1 MLILVIGVPFSNAQS
16 VPDWVKNTAGWWATD
31 AISETEFVNAIEF
44 LINDGIIEVNSSDV
58 TDNSQGIPD
67 WVKNTAG
74 WWATDA
80 ISETEFVNAIS
91 FLVNVGIINIESE
104 DQCVNDFLKFFDD
117 KDMINDI
124 CQNHKQTSNLELSP
138 YVNELRFNSLGLR
151 GGEISEVKNS
161 ETYRI
166 FVVGGSTT
174 VSAEV
179 SEEETIPGLMQKMF
193 DEEGKN
199 VEVINAGISGGTN
212 ISEGKLIE
220 ERIVNYDPDL
230 VIMYDGW
237 NDLSADY
244 TIAGNIF
251 TYENICAVS
260 MKNNFPVIFTLQPIA
275 GFGNKELT
283 FQEEINALTGNDHND
298 FQLLQAR
305 STYDYTSRELKILDR
320 DVQMLFGDGKCDFHD
335 LRGIFDQVKGPI
347 YWDQGHTLQAGNLI
361 IAEKFFDLSMKKLD
375 PDFKSDFK
383 FTELISK
390 YNSQSIMNFLLDKLN
405 VQEKSLDKD
414 TKDELKID
422 FRKGKYFLLKSEQQ
436 DISNILV
443 GNDLRN
449 VDLSKLNLKNQD
461 LTGANLS
468 GHDLRY
474 VDLSSTIIRGANL
487 SYTNLEGKNLS
498 GMDLRGI
505 DFSNAKL
512 KDVDFTGAIFSKTIQ
527 AGGKDCKDENV
538 IVDLIKLFN
547 CTAKVVENES
557 FRNNFENADLTN
569 AKFGKSLGQ
578 PRNQM
583 IYFTNF
589 ENADLTNTDIHHAQ
603 IIGCNFNGAN
613 LDGMNGKQL
622 SFLKNS
628 FKDTKLNN
636 FNIKETWFQMNSF
649 ESTQMKNGVFENIT
663 FINSYF
669 PDADLQGTEFI
680 NLNAS
685 EDNRFHCKN
694 NVICVEP

>member
-1 MLILVIGVPFSNAQS
+1 
-16 VPDWVKNTAGWWATD
+16 
-31 AISETEFVNAIEF
+31 
-44 LINDGIIEVNSSDV
+44 
-58 TDNSQGIPD
+58 
-67 WVKNTAG
+67 
-74 WWATDA
+74 
-80 ISETEFVNAIS
+80 
-91 FLVNVGIINIESE
+91 
-104 DQCVNDFLKFFDD
+104 
-117 KDMINDI
+117 
-124 CQNHKQTSNLELSP
+124 
-138 YVNELRFNSLGLR
+138 
-151 GGEISEVKNS
+151 
-161 ETYRI
+161 
-166 FVVGGSTT
+166 
-174 VSAEV
+174 
-179 SEEETIPGLMQKMF
+179 
-193 DEEGKN
+193 
-199 VEVINAGISGGTN
+199 
-212 ISEGKLIE
+212 
-220 ERIVNYDPDL
+220 
-230 VIMYDGW
+230 
-237 NDLSADY
+237 
-244 TIAGNIF
+244 
-251 TYENICAVS
+251 
-260 MKNNFPVIFTLQPIA
+260 
-275 GFGNKELT
+275 
-283 FQEEINALTGNDHND
+283 
-298 FQLLQAR
+298 
-305 STYDYTSRELKILDR
+305 
-320 DVQMLFGDGKCDFHD
+320 
-335 LRGIFDQVKGPI
+335 
-347 YWDQGHTLQAGNLI
+347 
-361 IAEKFFDLSMKKLD
+361 MKKLD

-390 YNSQSIMNFLLDKLN
+390 YNSKSIMNFLLDKLN
-405 VQEKSLDKD
+405 VQEKSLDYD
-414 TKDELKID
+414 TKNELKID

-443 GNDLRN
+443 GSDLRN

-498 GMDLRGI
+498 GMNLRGI

-527 AGGKDCKDENV
+527 AGGEDCKDENP

-547 CTAKVVENES
+547 CSAKVVENES

-649 ESTQMKNGVFENIT
+649 ESAQMKNGVFEDIT